1 MQYVRDVVAQAFFL
15 SHATAARAS
24 DFDLE
29 AFDLT
34 LFRKYEQPG
43 LLAQVLLQNQIPSS
57 PEAKSAVILLAEMI
71 GIQSP
76 RLPAVSLL
84 VTAARYAKAMF
95 FPAPAPT

>member
-15 SHATAARAS
+15 SHASAASAS

-29 AFDLT
+29 AFDLI

-43 LLAQVLLQNQIPSS
+43 LLAQVLLQNQIPSTA
-57 PEAKSAVILLAEMI
+57 EAKSAVILLAEMI

-84 VTAARYAKAMF
+84 ATAARYAKAMF
-95 FPAPAPT
+95 FAAPV